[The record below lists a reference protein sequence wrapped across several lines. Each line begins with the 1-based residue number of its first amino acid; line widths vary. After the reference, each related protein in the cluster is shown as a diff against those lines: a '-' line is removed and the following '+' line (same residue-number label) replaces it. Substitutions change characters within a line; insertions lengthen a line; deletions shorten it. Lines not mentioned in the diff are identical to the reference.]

1 MLTILHFC
9 ANDTYLCKMSSIK
22 LKARCPYCG
31 ELFIKNRPKQVYCS
45 NSHRVSH
52 FKRNSKLTILPK
64 MANDTVEKSDDTLE
78 GNVLYDVLVGLN
90 PKTIA
95 DDDFF
100 C

>member
-1 MLTILHFC
+1 
-9 ANDTYLCKMSSIK
+9 
-22 LKARCPYCG
+22 
-31 ELFIKNRPKQVYCS
+31 
-45 NSHRVSH
+45 
-52 FKRNSKLTILPK
+52 